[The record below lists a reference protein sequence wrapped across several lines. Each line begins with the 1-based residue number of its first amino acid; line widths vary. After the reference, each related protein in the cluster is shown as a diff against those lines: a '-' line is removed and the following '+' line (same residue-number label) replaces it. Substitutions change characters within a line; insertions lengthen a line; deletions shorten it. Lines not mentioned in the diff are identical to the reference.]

1 MDLGGYRTQNP
12 FGWIDV
18 ENCRAFLQFSH
29 ATYLL
34 LVEKSCLRSCEQPL
48 VHWFWHKEH
57 ASPLSERLKEGRW
70 AEHPAS
76 TRVSMV
82 PYYLYLKR
90 VVTAR
95 KRMSAKFD
103 ERVVGNRAHPS
114 RSLHLSDIAAESADG
129 CDGDGTAVISC
140 LGSRKMCGRTHS
152 CSPRWMLTES

>member
-29 ATYLL
+29 AIYLL
-34 LVEKSCLRSCEQPL
+34 LVEKKVACEVANSHWYTGSGTKSMQAHCLNGLR
-48 VHWFWHKEH
+48 K
-57 ASPLSERLKEGRW
+57 GD
-70 AEHPAS
+70 EHPAS

-114 RSLHLSDIAAESADG
+114 RSLHLSDIATESADG